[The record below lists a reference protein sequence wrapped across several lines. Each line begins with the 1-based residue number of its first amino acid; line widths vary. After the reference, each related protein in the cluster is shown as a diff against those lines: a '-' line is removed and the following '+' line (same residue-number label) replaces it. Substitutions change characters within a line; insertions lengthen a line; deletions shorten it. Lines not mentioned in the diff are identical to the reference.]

1 MSRKIKAVAYMRYS
15 SAAQDDGFSIEAQQR
30 AIREFAKD
38 NNIEIVEEYID
49 RAKSGTN
56 ANRPEFQR
64 MFADCE
70 LGLYDMVIV
79 HNLDRFARN
88 AGDSRK
94 YRDKLKDLG
103 IILYSIKDDISE
115 TPYGKFMTSIKEAYS
130 ELYSDNLSQEVKKG
144 MKEVALRCMHT
155 GGSPPLGY
163 DVLDRRLVINE
174 EESEIVRTIFK
185 MYAKGKSYND
195 IAKELNAKGYTTRA
209 GNEFSKTS
217 FNAILQNRKY
227 IGEFTY
233 NRRVGKDKNGKYN
246 SHKNKDEEEIIRIPN
261 GVPRIIDTK
270 TFNKVQTRLA
280 KNKKGK
286 SSFRSNSTY
295 LLAGLVKCGECG
307 FSYQGNTRKSGKGV
321 TYSSYR
327 CGKRS
332 NHAEIGCK
340 NPEIEKHRLE
350 NFVIEQVF
358 KYLFTDE
365 GIREIVNQINIYHQE
380 MKTTKGKDINLY
392 QKQLKNLKSKQ
403 SNIAKAIANG
413 AEGQAFIDEI
423 NRITQSIKDI
433 EERIEKESPAGLP
446 KISEAQ
452 VRNAVKTLEEKLK
465 NESDI
470 NSKKEFINAYVESV
484 IIKKEMVEVTIKVA
498 SAIFFACGFD
508 NTSGA
513 LLVHLGIT
521 RNELKK
527 RRKQKQKTP
536 KMFSVK
542 DDTYF
547 LGYEVVN
554 NPLV

>member
-1 MSRKIKAVAYMRYS
+1 MAKKLKAAAYMRYS

-30 AIREFAKD
+30 AIRDFAGK

-64 MFADCE
+64 LFADCE
-70 LGLYDMVIV
+70 QREFEIVIV

-88 AGDSRK
+88 ALDSK
-94 YRDKLKDLG
+94 VYRARLKEMGIALYSLKDDLE
-103 IILYSIKDDISE
+103 D
-115 TPYGKFMTSIKEAYS
+115 TPNGKFFTAIKEAYS

-144 MKEVALRCMHT
+144 LKEVALRGLHT

-163 DVLDRRLVINE
+163 DVVDRKLVINE
-174 EESEIVRTIFK
+174 AEAEVVRTIFK
-185 MYAKGKSYND
+185 MYTQGKSYND

-209 GNEFSKTS
+209 GNEFSKSS

-227 IGEFTY
+227 IGEYTY
-233 NRRVGKDKNGKYN
+233 NRRVGKDRNGKHN
-246 SHKNKDEEEIIRIPN
+246 SHKNKPEGEIIRIPD

-270 TFNKVQTRLA
+270 TFNKAQKRLE
-280 KNKKGK
+280 KNKRGK
-286 SSFRSNSTY
+286 SSFRSNSSY

-327 CGKRS
+327 CGKRAG
-332 NHAEIGCK
+332 HADIGCK

-365 GIREIVNQINIYHQE
+365 GIKEIVKQINAYHKE
-380 MKTTKGKDINLY
+380 MQSTKGKDIKLY
-392 QKQLKNLKSKQ
+392 QKQLKALKTKQ

-413 AEGQAFIDEI
+413 ADGEAFIEEI
-423 NRITQSIKDI
+423 NKITQSIKDI
-433 EERIEKESPAGLP
+433 EQRIEKETPAELP
-446 KISEAQ
+446 AISEAQ
-452 VRNAVKTLEEKLK
+452 VRNAIKTLEEELK
-465 NESDI
+465 NETDI
-470 NSKKEFINAYVESV
+470 NVKKEFINAYVESV
-484 IIKKEMVEVTIKVA
+484 VINKETVEVTIKVA
-498 SAIFFACGFD
+498 SAVFFACGFD

-513 LLVHLGIT
+513 LLIHTSIS
-521 RNELKK
+521 RAELKQ
-527 RRKQKQKTP
+527 RCKQKQKTP
-536 KMFSVK
+536 KNFSINEDK
-542 DDTYF
+542 HFTGF
-547 LGYEVVN
+547 EIVN
-554 NPLV
+554 NPLL

>member
-380 MKTTKGKDINLY
+380 MKATKGKDINLY

-433 EERIEKESPAGLP
+433 EERIEKESPAELP